1 MIPIRGRNTS
11 SGFYE
16 AFSDLIFCTLVL
28 VLFLLVAIVIS
39 LDEHVEAAAEATV
52 KARSAR
58 EQLQVLVGS
67 NRFTGRTGLSRVLFM
82 QDASKE
88 TRRYWFVPTA
98 LNSRFQTGVFGE
110 SLKQK
115 EERQDKILTEVREIT
130 RSERSYSISEFNS
143 LLYAGTSTYW
153 EPTGTP
159 TKPSLGFEFSLVTET
174 GNLRIV
180 DIFPG
185 SSAQEE
191 GLERDD
197 TIVAVNGN
205 RPPKLSEANG
215 DTVILTIER
224 KRPQPNDGSAP
235 TIRDVSVVRRPL
247 HFKRQRLRP
256 IHNPAYSHIATR
268 LSGNARFIG
277 AAADRIRKAAFKGIS
292 PSNSDKEAR
301 PQATIGVPTVYLD
314 VDPLEERVTIG
325 GVSMSPDDCVAFI
338 RSASGRGVVIECK
351 MAEETPL
358 PSWIVEKILRPTG
371 FLNRAPTAGMW
382 LKETINK
389 RDENP

>member
-1 MIPIRGRNTS
+1 VIPTRGRNTS
-11 SGFYE
+11 NGFYE

-58 EQLQVLVGS
+58 QQLQVLVGS

-88 TRRYWFVPTA
+88 TRRYWFVPA
-98 LNSRFQTGVFGE
+98 ELHSRFKTGFFGE
-110 SLKQK
+110 SLKQR
-115 EERQDKILTEVREIT
+115 EERQNKILTEVREIT

-153 EPTGTP
+153 EPIGTP

-180 DIFPG
+180 DVFPG

-197 TIVAVNGN
+197 TIVAINGN

-215 DTVILTIER
+215 DTVRLTIER
-224 KRPQPNDGSAP
+224 KRPQPNDGNAP

-247 HFKRQRLRP
+247 HFRRNRVQPLHFAP
-256 IHNPAYSHIATR
+256 YSRVATR
-268 LSGNARFIG
+268 LSGPAMITG
-277 AAADRIRKAAFKGIS
+277 PAADRINKAPFKDIP
-292 PSNSDKEAR
+292 PSNSDKDTR

-325 GVSMSPDDCVAFI
+325 GVSMSPGDCVAFI

-371 FLNRAPTAGMW
+371 FLSRAPTAGMW
-382 LKETINK
+382 LKATTTNK
-389 RDENP
+389 DATP